1 MPTADRGRYSPRG
14 AQLLRIEG
22 GKMGGM
28 WTTGSIGAILS
39 IAALL
44 GCLSLAQPVDAR
56 ATQVA
61 GLRDS
66 VVPIVVDAPS
76 QGSAAGA
83 ERADYQPG
91 PRANDATPGF
101 DFAVESPTDLLTPL
115 ADVPWA
121 AWLLLGTCVLCARFG
136 PRALRR
142 FEDEAEETTDPESD
156 QTRKLHKTTLTPPRR
171 STG

>member
-1 MPTADRGRYSPRG
+1 MGR
-14 AQLLRIEG
+14 
-22 GKMGGM
+22 M

-66 VVPIVVDAPS
+66 VVPIVVVDAPS
-76 QGSAAGA
+76 QGSAVGA
-83 ERADYQPG
+83 ERADDQSVA
-91 PRANDATPGF
+91 RAKDATPGS
-101 DFAVESPTDLLTPL
+101 DIAVHSPTDLLRPL

-121 AWLLLGTCVLCARFG
+121 AWLLLGTCVLGARFG

-142 FEDEAEETTDPESD
+142 FEDEAEETTHTEPD
-156 QTRKLHKTTLTPPRR
+156 QTRTLHKTNLTRARR